1 MDQYGLIWIN
11 MDQYGH
17 IDLHIIWI
25 NMVYMV
31 PIYDI
36 YIYMIYLFHIIDNT
50 TIDIAIMD
58 MLRSISWTIY
68 SMYGT

>member
-1 MDQYGLIWIN
+1 
-11 MDQYGH
+11 
-17 IDLHIIWI
+17 
-25 NMVYMV
+25 MVYMV
-31 PIYDI
+31 PIYD
-36 YIYMIYLFHIIDNT
+36 IYMIYLFHIIDNT